1 MNFLTISYRGTV
13 NKNATIILLIFY
25 FYLLYS
31 LIVAAIEMK
40 FKNMHYPVI
49 IATTHIQEL
58 NVVEK
63 LDYGLRFGASVTLS
77 TLEAALEDVI
87 HDVEGKNY
95 NNSTRW
101 DRKNQP
107 PALLWQIM

>member
-1 MNFLTISYRGTV
+1 MLYNSAKFL
-13 NKNATIILLIFY
+13 
-25 FYLLYS
+25 YLLYLS
-31 LIVAAIEMK
+31 IAAAIEMK

-77 TLEAALEDVI
+77 TLEATLEDVV

-95 NNSTRW
+95 NST
-101 DRKNQP
+101 Q
-107 PALLWQIM
+107 